1 VFYFFDGTKI
11 LYSCAIILRS
21 RKYLITFGFLWNPA
35 SSFLSSLR
43 VFFNSNA
50 TALLLKNVSRSFIK
64 TMVLDTIFKA
74 GLILDYINIC
84 LALKITRTD
93 ETIVLLAL
101 DKLY

>member
-1 VFYFFDGTKI
+1 
-11 LYSCAIILRS
+11 
-21 RKYLITFGFLWNPA
+21 
-35 SSFLSSLR
+35 
-43 VFFNSNA
+43 
-50 TALLLKNVSRSFIK
+50 
-64 TMVLDTIFKA
+64 MVLDTIFKA